1 MGQNQGRPFFTRS
14 SVRWQPTES
23 KLTST
28 VYTVDVD
35 VDVDVDVVVVVFVF
49 VFVFVGSY
57 GFSDFAITGVAEV
70 AFVVI
75 FFIVVMLFLVVF
87 VIIVLWLLCC
97 CRRPLHCCY

>member
-35 VDVDVDVVVVVFVF
+35 VDVVVFVF
-49 VFVFVGSY
+49 VVVFVGSY

-70 AFVVI
+70 AFVFL
-75 FFIVVMLFLVVF
+75 FFYCCHAVPCCFRYYCFVVVMLLSSSSSLLLLIGVV
-87 VIIVLWLLCC
+87 
-97 CRRPLHCCY
+97 

>member
-35 VDVDVDVVVVVFVF
+35 VVVFVF

-75 FFIVVMLFLVVF
+75 FFYCCHAVPCCFRYYCFVVVMLLSSSSSLLLLNGVV
-87 VIIVLWLLCC
+87 
-97 CRRPLHCCY
+97 